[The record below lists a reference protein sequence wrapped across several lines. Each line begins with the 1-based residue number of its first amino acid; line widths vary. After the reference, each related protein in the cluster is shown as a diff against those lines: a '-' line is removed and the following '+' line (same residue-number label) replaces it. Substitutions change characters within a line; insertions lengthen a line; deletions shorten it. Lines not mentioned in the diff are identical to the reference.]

1 MKLNAEQLNDLNQ
14 KIVHHLDV
22 IYESVTEL
30 PSMQLLASELIE
42 IMRLDT
48 DSNDPMHHHNS
59 WDQTD
64 IIMITY
70 GDSVLE
76 EGFPPL
82 KSLDRKSVV

>member
-48 DSNDPMHHHNS
+48 DSEDPMHYHNN
-59 WDQTD
+59 
-64 IIMITY
+64 
-70 GDSVLE
+70 
-76 EGFPPL
+76 
-82 KSLDRKSVV
+82 